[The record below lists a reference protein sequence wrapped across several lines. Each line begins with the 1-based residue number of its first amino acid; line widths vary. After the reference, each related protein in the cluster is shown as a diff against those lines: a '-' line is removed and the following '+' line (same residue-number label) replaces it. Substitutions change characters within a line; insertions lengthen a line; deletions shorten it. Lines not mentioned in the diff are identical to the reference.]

1 MSDNF
6 KKLPKERLRDVQA
19 LAWRVLVNNGINSLP
34 VDIYKIC
41 QSEGIFLLGY
51 PTNASIIAEMGFGDS
66 MKNDIG
72 FCCKKMIF
80 FSEEL
85 SECEKR
91 VTIAHELGHVLM
103 HTDCHVKD
111 NYPCKSETVRTMAEE
126 EASLFADR
134 LLCPTAI
141 LNFIGVNSAEEIAEL
156 CQVDM
161 ETAKRRY
168 IRLCRARAFDKKR
181 RSENKRSTFLLS
193 GMEKMLYENMKDF
206 VEANK
211 ISRESKSKEDS

>member
-19 LAWRVLVNNGINSLP
+19 LAWRVLINNEITSLP
-34 VDIYKIC
+34 VDLHKIC
-41 QSEGIFLLGY
+41 RKEGIILLGY
-51 PTNASIIAEMGFGDS
+51 PSQAKVIEEMGFGDS
-66 MKNDIG
+66 MREDVG
-72 FCCKKMIF
+72 FCVNRIIF
-80 FSEEL
+80 YSENQ
-85 SECEKR
+85 SEPEIR
-91 VTIAHELGHVLM
+91 ATIAHELGHVFM
-103 HTDCHVKD
+103 HTDCKVSD
-111 NYPCKSETVRTMAEE
+111 SYPCPTETVRAMAEE

-141 LNFIGVNSAEEIAEL
+141 LNFIGVNSAEEIAKL
-156 CQVDM
+156 CNVDM

-168 IRLCRARAFDKKR
+168 VRLCRARAFDKKR

-211 ISRESKSKEDS
+211 LNES